1 MQLPINLVGVDAA
14 PAGAVYEEGRALP
27 PAHGPP
33 QFVTV
38 DPTRLPADLQQFWHA
53 LNAEQQQAASLVR
66 GHSAVLGVPGGGK
79 TATMV
84 FHIAHLVRVLG
95 VRPDRIC
102 AMTFTRNAADEMKKR
117 LALLGVAVEI
127 GTIHSIA
134 RRVLSRFEPYLQ
146 NVKLDEKNN
155 LVMVL
160 KRSMSELR
168 REKAIPQRG
177 VDTSYVFKFISDTKA
192 RGGVY
197 IEGDRYGTNNHLAHA
212 LHTVAVEWADPCGCT
227 PMELERIAITYERR
241 RYQAALYDFDD
252 MLLWAWMS
260 LAFRRDVLAE
270 MRGEYDFLFVD
281 EAQDSNAVQWD
292 LVHLLAGLPSCVL
305 KPPRDTKDEQPWE
318 IEVDEEMCPP
328 EDPGSPMTVVTLGD
342 PSQCQP
348 GDALVATGDGYV
360 RMEDLKIGQKLTR
373 WDRHSGTAV
382 HTGVLEDKRARRFV
396 GDLLRV
402 RVQER
407 STRVTPNHQ
416 FLCRWTEK
424 PLNRYVTYM
433 MYREGF
439 GFRVGWCQLFRK
451 LPGGSHGSAFHLG
464 HRCRLERA
472 DAVWILKAFDDKAQA
487 SFYESF
493 VSAHW
498 GIPCVLFEEAQGNKL
513 YTEARI
519 RAFYAQCLNEPDSA
533 GRRLLDRGST
543 CLAAHGRD
551 VECPLY
557 PDPYRSPKGGRVTY
571 FKVFASNLEPGLMS
585 IPLPEGRNTWAPI
598 DDVTWESFE
607 GNVYSLKVSHDELY
621 VADGL
626 VTHNSIY
633 KFRGSIPELMVD
645 WAMRTHT
652 VMLPLSQNYR
662 SVPAICS
669 ASESVIR
676 GKAWNL
682 TPDIRPSGPYK
693 DINGPGYGTHFQQ
706 YPNTIDEMRA
716 CIDWVIE
723 SQRQGMSL
731 QDIVVLAR
739 TSIPLDVMEIE
750 CIRRRVP
757 YVKMTSGTFF
767 DSAQAKDILGYL
779 QVACGHDGDGYHF
792 KRILNKPYRYIGS
805 DFRDRC
811 ISKAASSGAYVM
823 DVMQREMASLGYKQ
837 RQAIQNLIRTVQK
850 MNRMYVERE
859 ELKHRLD
866 RGDQPPHPLPTVADM
881 VQTMIDDTDYVEG
894 MRREEGVGEDEQR
907 LMIIEEV
914 KRIAHQFIS
923 PTAFIE
929 YVYQLKHAIREAG
942 KTGLRKRRVKDKG
955 DALTLSTV
963 HRYKGLEA
971 ERVWVVDLSEGR
983 FPHRN
988 NVHDPDEELR
998 LLYVAVSRAKQLCV
1012 LSTGSEPSE
1021 FAGFFD
1027 ARYRKGKS
1035 DV

>member
-1 MQLPINLVGVDAA
+1 
-14 PAGAVYEEGRALP
+14 
-27 PAHGPP
+27 
-33 QFVTV
+33 
-38 DPTRLPADLQQFWHA
+38 
-53 LNAEQQQAASLVR
+53 
-66 GHSAVLGVPGGGK
+66 
-79 TATMV
+79 
-84 FHIAHLVRVLG
+84 
-95 VRPDRIC
+95 
-102 AMTFTRNAADEMKKR
+102 
-117 LALLGVAVEI
+117 
-127 GTIHSIA
+127 
-134 RRVLSRFEPYLQ
+134 
-146 NVKLDEKNN
+146 
-155 LVMVL
+155 
-160 KRSMSELR
+160 
-168 REKAIPQRG
+168 
-177 VDTSYVFKFISDTKA
+177 
-192 RGGVY
+192 
-197 IEGDRYGTNNHLAHA
+197 
-212 LHTVAVEWADPCGCT
+212 
-227 PMELERIAITYERR
+227 
-241 RYQAALYDFDD
+241 
-252 MLLWAWMS
+252 
-260 LAFRRDVLAE
+260 
-270 MRGEYDFLFVD
+270 
-281 EAQDSNAVQWD
+281 
-292 LVHLLAGLPSCVL
+292 
-305 KPPRDTKDEQPWE
+305 
-318 IEVDEEMCPP
+318 
-328 EDPGSPMTVVTLGD
+328 
-342 PSQCQP
+342 
-348 GDALVATGDGYV
+348 
-360 RMEDLKIGQKLTR
+360 
-373 WDRHSGTAV
+373 
-382 HTGVLEDKRARRFV
+382 
-396 GDLLRV
+396 
-402 RVQER
+402 
-407 STRVTPNHQ
+407 
-416 FLCRWTEK
+416 
-424 PLNRYVTYM
+424 
-433 MYREGF
+433 
-439 GFRVGWCQLFRK
+439 
-451 LPGGSHGSAFHLG
+451 
-464 HRCRLERA
+464 
-472 DAVWILKAFDDKAQA
+472 
-487 SFYESF
+487 
-493 VSAHW
+493 
-498 GIPCVLFEEAQGNKL
+498 
-513 YTEARI
+513 
-519 RAFYAQCLNEPDSA
+519 
-533 GRRLLDRGST
+533 
-543 CLAAHGRD
+543 
-551 VECPLY
+551 
-557 PDPYRSPKGGRVTY
+557 
-571 FKVFASNLEPGLMS
+571 
-585 IPLPEGRNTWAPI
+585 
-598 DDVTWESFE
+598 
-607 GNVYSLKVSHDELY
+607 
-621 VADGL
+621 
-626 VTHNSIY
+626 
-633 KFRGSIPELMVD
+633 
-645 WAMRTHT
+645 
-652 VMLPLSQNYR
+652 
-662 SVPAICS
+662 
-669 ASESVIR
+669 
-676 GKAWNL
+676 
-682 TPDIRPSGPYK
+682 
-693 DINGPGYGTHFQQ
+693 
-706 YPNTIDEMRA
+706 MRA